1 MADLFDIS
9 RKRCYNSSMK
19 IRNNIINW
27 LKDDW
32 INNRFRLFCET
43 IGSICFIS
51 IYVLMAWYGDSV
63 SIATIFGIQIIGSS
77 LHIINAYLRNSINL
91 MVLNIIVIA
100 IAVFGIA
107 KMYLY

>member
-1 MADLFDIS
+1 
-9 RKRCYNSSMK
+9 MK
-19 IRNNIINW
+19 IKNNKIINW

-32 INNRFRLFCET
+32 KNNRFRLFCET
-43 IGSICFIS
+43 IGSLGFIS
-51 IYVLMAWYGDSV
+51 IYILMAWYGDSV
-63 SIATIFGIQIIGSS
+63 SITTIFEIQIISS
-77 LHIINAYLRNSINL
+77 ILHIINAYLRNSLNL